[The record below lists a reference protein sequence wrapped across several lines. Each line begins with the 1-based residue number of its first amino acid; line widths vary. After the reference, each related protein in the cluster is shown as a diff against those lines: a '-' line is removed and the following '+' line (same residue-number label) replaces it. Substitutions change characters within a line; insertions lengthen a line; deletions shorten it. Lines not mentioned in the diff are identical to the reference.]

1 MRWGNGE
8 GESQGRGGE
17 LEGEAEG
24 VRGVARREGEAG
36 GGKQGVARLRGA
48 LSTQLPRLLAEGR
61 RSCCA
66 GWAAQCWAGWSA
78 RQVNPGNSLCSFS
91 YLFCLLFLLLC
102 FDLVKILSH
111 FQNS

>member
-36 GGKQGVARLRGA
+36 GGKQGGGA
-48 LSTQLPRLLAEGR
+48 APWCALHAAASPSGR
-61 RSCCA
+61 RSKKLLRWLGCTVL
-66 GWAAQCWAGWSA
+66 GRLE
-78 RQVNPGNSLCSFS
+78 RQVIPLPLFSLIVSVF
-91 YLFCLLFLLLC
+91 YFL
-102 FDLVKILSH
+102 
-111 FQNS
+111 